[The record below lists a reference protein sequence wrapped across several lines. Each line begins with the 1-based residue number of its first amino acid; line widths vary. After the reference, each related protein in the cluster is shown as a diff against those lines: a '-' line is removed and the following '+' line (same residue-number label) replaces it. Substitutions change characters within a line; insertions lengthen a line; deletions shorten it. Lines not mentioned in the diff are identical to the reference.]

1 MKNPLAS
8 LPGKFRRRV
17 PTAMKAL
24 LEMENEMD
32 RVFQTSSFWPEEVGA
47 FDFSPACDFKDTGK
61 EYVINFDI
69 PGIKREDVKIEMENN
84 RLTVSG
90 QRNVWRDEKDARY
103 LLSESCSGC
112 FIRSFSLPNL
122 VDESRVDA
130 HYADGVLTITVPKI
144 EASKA
149 KQIKIH

>member
-1 MKNPLAS
+1 MKNPLAN
-8 LPGKFRRRV
+8 LPERLRRRV

-32 RVFQTSSFWPEEVGA
+32 RVFQTSSFWPEEVGS

-90 QRNVWRDEKDARY
+90 ERSVRRDEKEARY
-103 LLSESCSGC
+103 LLSESCSGY
-112 FIRSFSLPNL
+112 FMRSFSLPNL

-130 HYADGVLTITVPKI
+130 QYADGVLTITVPKI